1 MKQIDRIY
9 RHLQKRPI
17 TSMVAFERYG
27 VTRLSSIIFD
37 LRERGM
43 REGFDIISEM
53 KNVKNRHGD
62 TCRIAEYFLIKVK
75 K

>member
-9 RHLQKRPI
+9 NHLQKRSI
-17 TSMVAFERYG
+17 TSLQAFNLYG

-37 LRERGM
+37 LRERGKTV
-43 REGFDIISEM
+43 GFDIITQI
-53 KNVKNRHGD
+53 VQRKNRFGD
-62 TCRIAEYFLIKVK
+62 TCRVAEYFLIKVK